1 VCVALCC
8 VACVCACTFVCV
20 GVSRYVY
27 ACTHM
32 CGVVWCGVAWFG
44 AVSSCYGLRSQHAAS
59 YCVILHRVVLFLV
72 VVPCCNIIISYHII
86 FCSTYFLSILSYTI
100 IHITDV
106 LYCPFIRAYLLVSIH
121 GILTVLEAYL
131 RRDEDDGLESE
142 TTDENKTNENRST
155 KSKCSVKK
163 MGSSAKS
170 SDYKEDRNYA
180 EKNKNKNKNTRKQR
194 NNSLTESSKSFIN
207 RTYYSTFQEDFTH
220 FLSIQLFLTI
230 SLPPDFRVSERDLP
244 LNFIGKKSCFDAYA
258 SIRVA
263 IEGLK
268 SSSTSRRR
276 MSDNGG
282 IMESSS
288 FGSQE
293 LFDVSIGEDQK
304 IKNNQNQNSNNNKNN
319 NNNNDNNINNNNSNN
334 ENKTTDFSAS
344 SILSVLWSCI
354 AIFANQNLPLG
365 MTRTQIIPSIL
376 NTLTVAEL
384 TINKLHIQK
393 SKERS
398 LKEVKPK
405 KNIFSFF
412 SRGDGH
418 AASDKHLTVDV
429 DRHSY
434 TERSPSLPS
443 IPSAS
448 SNVPKEEKQI
458 VLNAITN
465 HRHFISYIINLLLSS
480 STGESCGIMQCSLCI
495 PVWFCLLFSCHYHCC
510 CLSLLLVLLY

>member
-1 VCVALCC
+1 
-8 VACVCACTFVCV
+8 
-20 GVSRYVY
+20 
-27 ACTHM
+27 
-32 CGVVWCGVAWFG
+32 
-44 AVSSCYGLRSQHAAS
+44 
-59 YCVILHRVVLFLV
+59 
-72 VVPCCNIIISYHII
+72 
-86 FCSTYFLSILSYTI
+86 
-100 IHITDV
+100 
-106 LYCPFIRAYLLVSIH
+106 LLVSIH

-155 KSKCSVKK
+155 KSKSSIKK
-163 MGSSAKS
+163 MGSSTKS

-268 SSSTSRRR
+268 SSPKSRRR
-276 MSDNGG
+276 KSDKGG
-282 IMESSS
+282 INESSS

-293 LFDVSIGEDQK
+293 LFEITIGDDDK
-304 IKNNQNQNSNNNKNN
+304 IKNNQNNNN
-319 NNNNDNNINNNNSNN
+319 NNNNSNN
-334 ENKTTDFSAS
+334 NINNKNNNDNKTTEFSAS

-354 AIFANQNLPLG
+354 GIFAHQNLPLG
-365 MTRTQIIPSIL
+365 MTRTQIIPTVL

-384 TINKLHIQK
+384 TINKLHLQK
-393 SKERS
+393 NKERTS
-398 LKEVKPK
+398 REVKPK

-418 AASDKHLTVDV
+418 AVSDRQLTVDV

-448 SNVPKEEKQI
+448 SNVQKEEKQV

-480 STGESCGIMQCSLCI
+480 STG
-495 PVWFCLLFSCHYHCC
+495 
-510 CLSLLLVLLY
+510 